1 MKSQRDWRQ
10 LAADAIYRNISKYE
24 GREDIDTLN
33 EIRKMCRNT
42 VEDLKAILSKLEEFQ
57 TKLLLADQKIVI
69 KEWQKRKVIQNESV
83 LREHPSIV
91 RYIAGHRGNRRP
103 VVKVF

>member
-1 MKSQRDWRQ
+1 MHCRFRDWRQ

-57 TKLLLADQKIVI
+57 TNLLLADQKIGKI
-69 KEWQKRKVIQNESV
+69 FYLILLKIERLSDLKF
-83 LREHPSIV
+83 L
-91 RYIAGHRGNRRP
+91 
-103 VVKVF
+103 